1 MQYVN
6 QLNVMVRSSPP
17 SWTSV
22 STHESEIPY
31 SINGQSLDPKQ
42 RDEIGAPSMSI
53 KDHLEKEGRGAKLR
67 YLRRGTTGGLKHRDP
82 NYRDCESFVKS
93 GNKKKIALS

>member
-1 MQYVN
+1 MDDFIDSRITLAIFIHAICKSVECD
-6 QLNVMVRSSPP
+6 VRSSPP

-42 RDEIGAPSMSI
+42 RHEIGAPSMSI
-53 KDHLEKEGRGAKLR
+53 KDDLEKEGRGAKLR
-67 YLRRGTTGGLKHRDP
+67 YLRRGTTGGLKHRSP
-82 NYRDCESFVKS
+82 NYR
-93 GNKKKIALS
+93 